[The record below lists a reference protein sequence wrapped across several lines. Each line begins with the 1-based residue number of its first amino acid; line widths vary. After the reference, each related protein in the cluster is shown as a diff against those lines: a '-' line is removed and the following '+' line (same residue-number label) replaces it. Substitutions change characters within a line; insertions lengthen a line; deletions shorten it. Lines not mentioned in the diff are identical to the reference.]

1 VIFHIG
7 ENGGSTVK
15 GENLS
20 RSERKNAPDAD
31 DEKVLESIED
41 LRSEVRELR
50 NMVNLLVDMIVN
62 MEAPDEMEADLEGNM
77 MGLDPLLKNGKYC
90 M

>member
-1 VIFHIG
+1 VG
-7 ENGGSTVK
+7 YKVK
-15 GENLS
+15 GEKLAS
-20 RSERKNAPDAD
+20 HEREKRFRGE

-62 MEAPDEMEADLEGNM
+62 METQDDMDMDLEGNM